1 MEVVYSKNKGFLN
14 KRAYDSMDPKRPKK
28 KVLLLKATVLV

>member
-1 MEVVYSKNKGFLN
+1 MEIVSSKNKGSLK
-14 KRAYDSMDPKRPKK
+14 KRAYDRMGPKRPKK